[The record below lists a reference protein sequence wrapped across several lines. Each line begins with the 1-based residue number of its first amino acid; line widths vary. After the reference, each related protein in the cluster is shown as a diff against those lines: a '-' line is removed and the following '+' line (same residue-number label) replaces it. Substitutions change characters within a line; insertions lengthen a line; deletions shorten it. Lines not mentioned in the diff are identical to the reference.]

1 MSTSDEE
8 RCIVAIVEYWVSA
21 ARALLVAGPTLL
33 EVQVAAR
40 ALLREQVAEL
50 ALLVA
55 EPALLEVQVAVEA

>member
-21 ARALLVAGPTLL
+21 ARALQQ
-33 EVQVAAR
+33 VQVAAR